1 MSLNLFINLKSG
13 VASINTSMF
22 ENAKVVAVDDILAQ
36 FADDDSETLT
46 TSLDAWI
53 DSEVRTLLIDLD
65 KFQLNSAQELQDY
78 LLNEVDFLDV
88 TLGQLELDHTENPEI
103 RAYQLSSF
111 DDYSYKRFGQP
122 CY

>member
-1 MSLNLFINLKSG
+1 MSLNLFINLRCG
-13 VASINTSMF
+13 VASINSTMF
-22 ENAKVVAVDDILAQ
+22 ENAKVVGMADILTQ

-46 TSLDAWI
+46 ASLDAWI
-53 DSEVRTLLIDLD
+53 DSEARSLLIELD
-65 KFQLNSAQELQDY
+65 KFQLNSAQELKDY

-88 TLGQLELDHTENPEI
+88 TLGELELDHTEDPEI